1 MDGSANPVS
10 EVQQDEGKA
19 AAGVSQIKKK
29 VFIFHGCVRENE
41 CYTIDIVYGILEF
54 VCCSSR
60 VSEVWVSGRFSF
72 DDVMRT

>member
-1 MDGSANPVS
+1 MDGSADPVS

-54 VCCSSR
+54 VCCSSGYQR
-60 VSEVWVSGRFSF
+60 YGYLVGFLL
-72 DDVMRT
+72 MT

>member
-19 AAGVSQIKKK
+19 AADISQIKKK

-41 CYTIDIVYGILEF
+41 CYTIDIVYGILET
-54 VCCSSR
+54 
-60 VSEVWVSGRFSF
+60 EE
-72 DDVMRT
+72 